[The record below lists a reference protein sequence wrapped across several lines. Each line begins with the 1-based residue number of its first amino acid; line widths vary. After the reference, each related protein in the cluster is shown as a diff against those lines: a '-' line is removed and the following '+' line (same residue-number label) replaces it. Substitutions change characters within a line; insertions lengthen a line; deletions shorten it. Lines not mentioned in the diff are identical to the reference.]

1 MSNWLGFLA
10 YFQIISAFRIEF
22 KFNKKYFGE
31 QKQLDEILFT
41 IIRRRNPSTKWFS
54 LNFRKNWS

>member
-1 MSNWLGFLA
+1 MSNSLGFLA

-31 QKQLDEILFT
+31 QKQLDEIYLQLFAEE
-41 IIRRRNPSTKWFS
+41 IRAPSGFH
-54 LNFRKNWS
+54 